1 MTKRPK
7 PPGGVKKH
15 QLTQRKKALTAS
27 ALAQKIGYLHI
38 EEMPDSQ
45 IFETLPTKSFSPHR
59 IIRGKDELFLVR
71 HGLVEIWHTRHDTLV
86 KSLDPGVLFGDFP
99 LLGQTMMGTRAITG
113 NQGATITIIDADTA
127 KEWIKT
133 APLWVVEMLG
143 KRLAKVEGEHYRSR
157 FQLADSRI
165 AAYLLE
171 LAGEN
176 STIVGLTHKDIGRN
190 IGLYRETVTNMLDA
204 LKLDGVIEVGRM
216 KIIILDKKAL
226 KELSEL

>member
-1 MTKRPK
+1 MIKRPK

-15 QLTQRKKALTAS
+15 EPTQRKKALTAS
-27 ALAQKIGYLHI
+27 ALAQKIGYLNI
-38 EEMPDSQ
+38 EELPDSQ
-45 IFETLPTKSFSPHR
+45 IFEALPIKSFSPHR

-71 HGLVEIWHTRHDTLV
+71 QGLVEIWHTRHDTLV
-86 KSLDPGVLFGDFP
+86 KNLGPGVLFGDFP

-113 NQGATITIIDADTA
+113 SPGATITMIDADSA
-127 KEWIKT
+127 KKWIKS

-143 KRLAKVEGEHYRSR
+143 RRLAKVENDHYRSR

-171 LAGEN
+171 LAGEDL
-176 STIVGLTHKDIGRN
+176 TIVGLTHKEIGKK

-204 LKLDGVIEVGRM
+204 LKLDGIIEVGRM
-216 KIIILDKKAL
+216 KIVILDKKAL
-226 KELSEL
+226 KELSEV

>member
-7 PPGGVKKH
+7 PHGGVKNH
-15 QLTQRKKALTAS
+15 GPTQRKKALTAS

-38 EEMPDSQ
+38 EELPDSQ
-45 IFETLPTKSFSPHR
+45 IFDALPIKSFSPHR
-59 IIRGKDELFLVR
+59 IIRGKDELFLVM

-86 KSLDPGVLFGDFP
+86 KNLGPGVLFGDFP

-113 NQGATITIIDADTA
+113 SPGVTITMIDADAA

-133 APLWVVEMLG
+133 DPLLIVEMLG
-143 KRLAKVEGEHYRSR
+143 KRLAKVEDEHYRSR

-171 LAGEN
+171 LAG
-176 STIVGLTHKDIGRN
+176 
-190 IGLYRETVTNMLDA
+190 
-204 LKLDGVIEVGRM
+204 
-216 KIIILDKKAL
+216 
-226 KELSEL
+226 